1 MPQKSNFDLFG
12 KKLPARMVTVKTD
25 FSSIA
30 FLRDYKFECPDLKAT
45 YTWVT
50 ESPALLD
57 NVLESADVETVR
69 SGRISSKIRVSEF
82 ISNDNSSAFNKTN
95 CVIIRDREKLTFI
108 EIQLPGHLPDRR
120 AVNRISLICKLRKSE
135 ELQWLRTI
143 TRVSEGEFFILQL
156 G

>member
-1 MPQKSNFDLFG
+1 MLYWYVTKNASMHVSYFSILKLISPPLHFYVITNSN
-12 KKLPARMVTVKTD
+12 AR
-25 FSSIA
+25 
-30 FLRDYKFECPDLKAT
+30 
-45 YTWVT
+45 TWRRRT
-50 ESPALLD
+50 ND
-57 NVLESADVETVR
+57 NLLESADVETVR

-108 EIQLPGHLPDRR
+108 EIQLPGHLPERR
-120 AVNRISLICKLRKSE
+120 TVNRISLICKLRKSE